1 MGVVFAHTV
10 FQKTCKCVSACV
22 RVSQFC
28 YTDVSQSA
36 PLRAEACPS
45 LGSLPTQEVSVL
57 THCIPEALRGEI
69 HPITVQRGRVT
80 RIIHPVGMRRVNFT
94 VTTAAD
100 VSLLSAAGGKNM
112 HRLQHSQGQ

>member
-10 FQKTCKCVSACV
+10 LQKMFKCVSACV

-36 PLRAEACPS
+36 PLHAEACPS

-57 THCIPEALRGEI
+57 THCVPEALRGEM
-69 HPITVQRGRVT
+69 HPITVQRGRSQELY
-80 RIIHPVGMRRVNFT
+80 IQWEWEGLI
-94 VTTAAD
+94 
-100 VSLLSAAGGKNM
+100 
-112 HRLQHSQGQ
+112 LQ